1 MKSAA
6 RNDNQ
11 FRKDRV
17 KYYVCEVFHS
27 NIKYINMFFILVYII
42 YILMYYA
49 IKITSIL
56 CFIGYSLS
64 STKILKQ

>member
-27 NIKYINMFFILVYII
+27 NIKYINMYFVLVYII
-42 YILMYYA
+42 IYIYD
-49 IKITSIL
+49 ICII
-56 CFIGYSLS
+56 
-64 STKILKQ
+64 